1 MIQLKDCKLITS
13 DEYMKLNS
21 PVFQGQT
28 KPNQEGIYYMVFEC
42 EGQLYKTQN
51 KI

>member
-13 DEYMKLNS
+13 DEYMKLDS

-28 KPNQEGIYYMVFEC
+28 KPNQEGIYYMVFKC
-42 EGQLYKTQN
+42 EDQLYKTQN